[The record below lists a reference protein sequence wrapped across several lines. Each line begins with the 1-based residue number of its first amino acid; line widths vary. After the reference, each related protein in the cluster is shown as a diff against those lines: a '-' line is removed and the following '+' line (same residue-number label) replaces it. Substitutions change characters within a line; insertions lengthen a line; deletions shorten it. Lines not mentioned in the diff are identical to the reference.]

1 MAEDVA
7 ETKKEEQNPNPI
19 QLENENWVT
28 TVEKHA
34 AAYEGDAEKVKETRS
49 RGGGP
54 VSEQLKTPEELKAPE
69 EKKTDQPS
77 AG

>member
-7 ETKKEEQNPNPI
+7 ETKEEQNPNPI

-28 TVEKHA
+28 TVTKNHP

-54 VSEQLKTPEELKAPE
+54 VSEQLKTPEEKKEAP
-69 EKKTDQPS
+69 KTQPS

>member
-7 ETKKEEQNPNPI
+7 ETKEEQNPNPI
-19 QLENENWVT
+19 QLENDKWVE
-28 TVEKHA
+28 TVQKHNP
-34 AAYEGDAEKVKETRS
+34 AAYEGDAEKVKETRA

-54 VSEQLKTPEELKAPE
+54 VSEQLKTPEEKKAPE
-69 EKKTDQPS
+69 EKKDQPS